1 MALLDESGLK
11 ADGFTRVA
19 EGASLP
25 QGDVILPLGRL
36 LAEGREV
43 RARGDRLGAHLPN
56 TAKLDEVWPVLDDVA
71 LVSIEFPSF
80 ADGRGFSLARGLRRR
95 GYRGVLRAFGP
106 LIADQMRHALGC
118 GFDEVEAPETVIA
131 RQPISQ
137 WSAAL
142 QAITLHYQRGAGKGL
157 SILDHRRAS
166 REASHERRLA
176 HALPA

>member
-1 MALLDESGLK
+1 MPLIDDAGFK
-11 ADGFTRVA
+11 PDGFTR
-19 EGASLP
+19 
-25 QGDVILPLGRL
+25 
-36 LAEGREV
+36 LAEGGALPSGNVLLPIEQLFAHRHEV
-43 RARGDRLGAHLPN
+43 LARGDLLGVHMPN

-95 GYRGVLRAFGP
+95 GYRGILRAFGP

-118 GFDEVEAPETVIA
+118 GFDEVETSQDVIA

-137 WSAAL
+137 WVAAL
-142 QAITLHYQRGAGKGL
+142 EAITLRYQRGAGKAS

-166 REASHERRLA
+166 REASHEPRLA
-176 HALPA
+176 HALSA

>member
-1 MALLDESGLK
+1 MALLDAFGLK
-11 ADGFTRVA
+11 PDGFTRVA
-19 EGASLP
+19 DGPWLP
-25 QGDVILPLGRL
+25 SGDVILPLARL
-36 LAEGREV
+36 SVEGSNV
-43 RARGDRLGAHLPN
+43 LARGDRVGVHLAN
-56 TAKLDEVWPVLDDVA
+56 TVKLDEVLPLLDQVA

-95 GYRGVLRAFGP
+95 GYRGILRAAGP
-106 LIADQMRHALGC
+106 LIADQMRHALGS
-118 GFDEVEAPETVIA
+118 GFDEVEAPEAVLA

-137 WSAAL
+137 WAAAL